1 MLGVRNRLD
10 LEVAVEH
17 TDWLDAGFD
26 PAQARFLMGTA
37 ITHHRFSSRV
47 WGEEAVRKLGA
58 ELREIEDGLRREL
71 EPVQPSPDARSG
83 DLPLDERTE
92 LAPVKDC

>member
-1 MLGVRNRLD
+1 MLEPRNRLD

-17 TDWLDAGFD
+17 TDWLDAGYD

-47 WGEEAVRKLGA
+47 WGEEAVRKLSA
-58 ELREIEDGLRREL
+58 ELREIEDRLLREL
-71 EPVQPSPDARSG
+71 EPAQPSPDARSG
-83 DLPLDERTE
+83 ELPVDDRTE
-92 LAPVKDC
+92 LTPVKD